1 MRSGQLAHLTG
12 VSTDTLRHYE
22 RLGLLPLPQRTAGNY
37 REYPTTSQLRVEL
50 IQRALTI
57 GFSLSE
63 LKTILAVRDGGG
75 APCRHVR
82 SLMRSKIRDM
92 DQQIRN
98 LVSMRVEL
106 NRLSKGW
113 DKRLRQTKPGQV
125 ARLLEA
131 VPPRPLARVA
141 SGLPMLRKKKG
152 Q

>member
-22 RLGLLPLPQRTAGNY
+22 RFGLLPLPQRTSGNY
-37 REYPTTSQLRVEL
+37 REYPLTSQLRVEL

-63 LKTILAVRDGGG
+63 LKTILAVRDSGG

-82 SLMRSKIRDM
+82 ALMDSKIRAVDE
-92 DQQIRN
+92 QIRN
-98 LVSMRVEL
+98 LVSLRVEL
-106 NRLSKGW
+106 NRLSKDW
-113 DKRLRQTKPGQV
+113 DKRLRRTKRGQI

-131 VPPRPLARVA
+131 GPPSARARVA
-141 SGLPMLRKKKG
+141 SGLPTFRKKKG
-152 Q
+152 E

>member
-37 REYPTTSQLRVEL
+37 REYPPASQLRVEL

-57 GFSLSE
+57 GSSLSE
-63 LKTILAVRDGGG
+63 LKTILAVRDRGG

-82 SLMRSKIRDM
+82 ALMYSKIRTLDE
-92 DQQIRN
+92 QIRN
-98 LVSMRVEL
+98 LVSLRVEL
-106 NRLSKGW
+106 NRLSKDW
-113 DKRLRQTKPGQV
+113 DKRLRRTTPGQA

-131 VPPRPLARVA
+131 GPARRRARVA
-141 SGLPMLRKKKG
+141 SGLLTFRKKKG

>member
-12 VSTDTLRHYE
+12 LSTDTLRHYE

-37 REYPTTSQLRVEL
+37 RSYSPAAQQRVEL

-63 LKTILAVRDGGG
+63 LKTILAVRDRGG

-82 SLMRSKIRDM
+82 ALMHSKIRAIDE
-92 DQQIRN
+92 QIRN
-98 LVSMRVEL
+98 LVSLRVEL
-106 NRLSKGW
+106 NRLSKDW
-113 DKRLRQTKPGQV
+113 DKRLRRTKPGQA

-131 VPPRPLARVA
+131 GLPRPRARVA
-141 SGLPMLRKKKG
+141 SELPMFRKKKG

>member
-1 MRSGQLAHLTG
+1 MRSGQLTHLTG

-37 REYPTTSQLRVEL
+37 REYPTTSRLRVEL

-63 LKTILAVRDGGG
+63 LKTILAVRDRGG

-82 SLMRSKIRDM
+82 ALMYSKIRAVDE
-92 DQQIRN
+92 QIRD
-98 LVSMRVEL
+98 LVSLRVEL
-106 NRLSKGW
+106 NRLSKDW
-113 DKRLRQTKPGQV
+113 DKRLRRTKPGQV

-131 VPPRPLARVA
+131 GPPRLRARVA
-141 SGLPMLRKKKG
+141 SGFPAFRKKKG

>member
-37 REYPTTSQLRVEL
+37 RKYPPISQQRVEL
-50 IQRALTI
+50 IQRALGT

-63 LKTILAVRDGGG
+63 LKAILAVRDKGG

-82 SLMRSKIRDM
+82 ALLRSKIRDT

-98 LVSMRVEL
+98 LISLRVEL

-113 DKRLRQTKPGQV
+113 DKRLRQTKPGHA

-131 VPPRPLARVA
+131 VTPRLGVRLTPLPTR
-141 SGLPMLRKKKG
+141 RKKKG
-152 Q
+152 L